1 MALYE
6 ATRTLFKN
14 EKYSDGRVT
23 CNGAEFPIH
32 RAVVCTQSDFF
43 AKAYSFG
50 LNESRTGHF
59 DLPEDDP
66 TTLEKFLSVLYVGNY
81 DDVVFGKIQGP
92 HAATTLTRAEV
103 IQALKYS
110 GMKEEDQRDLR
121 AASNAQ
127 KHRDSA
133 RQRVTAAIFESLQ
146 DSLYLYLMAEKYR
159 ALTAQL
165 IAFERF
171 TAVLEFFFDYDEFSD
186 EELEKFVEHIDELYS
201 NTLSDANSHSSIR
214 KTLCRFVKGFCRAV
228 PQAGNRLRKIASQV
242 IKAHPDFQ
250 EDMK

>member
-1 MALYE
+1 MQTQTVHSHLGKMALYE

-23 CNGAEFPIH
+23 CNGAEFPSH

-66 TTLEKFLSVLYVGNY
+66 TTLEKFLS
-81 DDVVFGKIQGP
+81 GP
-92 HAATTLTRAEV
+92 HAATTLTRAEAM
-103 IQALKYS
+103 QALKYS
-110 GMKEEDQRDLR
+110 GMKDEDQRDLR
-121 AASNAQ
+121 AASSAQ

-146 DSLYLYLMAEKYR
+146 DSLYLYPMAEKYR

-171 TAVLEFFFDYDEFSD
+171 TAVLEFFFDYDEYSD
-186 EELEKFVEHIDELYS
+186 EELKKFVEHIDELYS

-214 KTLCRFVKGFCRAV
+214 KTLCRFIKGFCRAV